1 MQYFK
6 PVGENKY
13 NGRMPSTIYF
23 EPVREKKRKGLMT
36 STIIGFG
43 VGMVLSYMLLRA
55 IGLWFLHH
63 AILKDN

>member
-1 MQYFK
+1 MQYFKPVRESKFEDRIDSNFK

-13 NGRMPSTIYF
+13 KGRM
-23 EPVREKKRKGLMT
+23 T
-36 STIIGFG
+36 SAIIGLG
-43 VGMVLSYMLLRA
+43 AGIVLSYMLLRA